1 MNKTMKSKNV
11 NNGKRSQINYEYLKI
26 IFFTKYNR
34 HVLNDTISSRAKQLI
49 SEVLLDLNCRIYKVH
64 IKPNFVFLILGK
76 PAKLETSKLMGR
88 VKSISSVKLRREF
101 PELVER
107 TKKALWAV
115 KYRVLV

>member
-1 MNKTMKSKNV
+1 MKLKNV
-11 NNGKRSQINYEYLKI
+11 KNGKKSQSNYEYIKI

-34 HVLNDTISSRAKQLI
+34 HVLNDKISSRAKQLI
-49 SEVLLDLNCRIYKVH
+49 SEVLLNLNCRIYKVH
-64 IKPNFVFLILGK
+64 IKPNYVFLIIGK
-76 PAKLETSKLMGR
+76 PPKLETSRLMGR

-115 KYRVLV
+115 KYRLLA